1 MAIGWVVGIEEMSD
15 IVHIQINSNFFHFFF
30 LWFLIDYIIFFK
42 TFIGDLDD

>member
-15 IVHIQINSNFFHFFF
+15 IVHIQINSNFFHIF

>member
-15 IVHIQINSNFFHFFF
+15 IVHIQINSNFFNIF